1 MSRNDTQICR
11 LVLVAEGEAETCP
24 RDMCAF
30 WEPGGA
36 VLPGGCIIDRLGTD
50 IRHDDL
56 AAFLLDIR
64 RRLERA
70 RETQSTRMRGELQ

>member
-1 MSRNDTQICR
+1 VNQNDSSICR
-11 LVLVAEGEAETCP
+11 LVLVAEGESEICL
-24 RDMCAF
+24 RDACAF

-50 IRHDDL
+50 IRQDDL

-64 RRLERA
+64 RRLERV
-70 RETQSTRMRGELQ
+70 RDPEPTRTKGELP

>member
-1 MSRNDTQICR
+1 MTRNDTQICR
-11 LVLVAEGEAETCP
+11 LAFVAEGEAELCL
-24 RDMCAF
+24 RDACAF

-50 IRHDDL
+50 IRRDDL

-64 RRLERA
+64 RRLERV

>member
-1 MSRNDTQICR
+1 MTQNDAPYCH
-11 LVLVAEGEAETCP
+11 LVLVAQGEVEACP
-24 RDMCAF
+24 RESCAF

-50 IRHDDL
+50 VRRNDL
-56 AAFLLDIR
+56 AAYLLDIR

-70 RETQSTRMRGELQ
+70 REPQSMRMRGALP